1 MISICW
7 LQFIYKNYNEAYV
20 NFGIMTMT
28 MMRSQLASMIMLMT
42 MTIMIILQ
50 LASMIMMITMTM
62 IRITASINDYDDDIE
77 DNDDYI
83 TAGIND
89 YDDDSD
95 NDDYITAGMR
105 RPSQAGGP

>member
-1 MISICW
+1 
-7 LQFIYKNYNEAYV
+7 
-20 NFGIMTMT
+20 MT

-42 MTIMIILQ
+42 MTIMIISQ

-77 DNDDYI
+77 DKDDYI

-89 YDDDSD
+89 YDDDND

>member
-1 MISICW
+1 
-7 LQFIYKNYNEAYV
+7 
-20 NFGIMTMT
+20 
-28 MMRSQLASMIMLMT
+28 
-42 MTIMIILQ
+42 
-50 LASMIMMITMTM
+50 MIMMITMTM
-62 IRITASINDYDDDIE
+62 MRITASINDYDDDIE

-89 YDDDSD
+89 YDDDND